1 MANFIADTKGRLVN
15 LDEVKFTEYLET
27 CNMFKVTDND
37 NKEHI
42 VERMPYT
49 IQGLNNFYLV
59 AE

>member
-15 LDEVKFTEYLET
+15 LGEVKFTEYLET
-27 CNMFKVTDND
+27 CNMFRVIDKDS
-37 NKEHI
+37 KEHI

-49 IQGLNNFYLV
+49 IQGLNNFYPV